1 MAGAAMILPILPL
14 FAERQFN
21 LHPSTVTLLVSSYF
35 FAQFFAGPLLGQ
47 LSDQYGRIPIL
58 AISQLGSAV
67 SFFLMAAA
75 GSAEMLF
82 AARLVDGITG
92 GNIIVAQ
99 AYITDV
105 SPAEKRTQ
113 ALGYIFAVFGMGFII
128 GPALGGV
135 LSALM
140 GPRMPFVLAGVA
152 ALVTAV
158 MSLLLLDETVT
169 RQSSARRRRP
179 VRLSVAAVA
188 SNLPLVLILLIAFVG
203 QFGMGMLQATFA
215 LYGDAVLFAG
225 YSDEMTNLGVGLLL
239 AVVGVGQ
246 FVTQT
251 WLLGRMIRR
260 FGDARL
266 VIMGTLVRS
275 LSLVIFAA
283 SRSPWPAALA
293 SVVFAVGQGVMMPP
307 LQSLATRT
315 ESESV
320 RGGVLGV
327 YQSSVSL
334 ATIFS
339 TAIAGT
345 IYAAN
350 PTSPFWI
357 AAALSLSVV
366 APALILLNMAR
377 ANRFREPTGIGGRDR
392 PRS

>member
-1 MAGAAMILPILPL
+1 MILPILPL

-21 LHPSTVTLLVSSYF
+21 LHPATVTLLVSSYF
-35 FAQFFAGPLLGQ
+35 MAQFFAGPFLGQ

-58 AISQLGSAV
+58 VISQLGSAV

-75 GSAEMLF
+75 GNVGMLF
-82 AARLVDGITG
+82 AARIVDGITG

-105 SPAEKRTQ
+105 SPREKRTQ

-140 GPRMPFVLAGVA
+140 GARMPFVVAGAA
-152 ALVTAV
+152 ALITAV

-169 RQSSARRRRP
+169 RQPTAAGRQEP
-179 VRLSVAAVA
+179 VRLSVAAVV
-188 SNLPLVLILLIAFVG
+188 SNSPLKLILVIAFVG
-203 QFGMGMLQATFA
+203 QLGMGMLQATFA
-215 LYGDAVLFAG
+215 LYGDAVLFAE
-225 YSDEMTNLGVGLLL
+225 YTDEMANLGVGLLL

-251 WLLGRMIRR
+251 WLLGRLIRR

-266 VIMGTLVRS
+266 VILGTLVRS
-275 LSLVIFAA
+275 LSLVIFAT
-283 SRSPWPAALA
+283 SRSPWPAALG
-293 SVVFAVGQGVMMPP
+293 SVIFAVGQGVMMPP

-315 ESESV
+315 EAESV

-334 ATIFS
+334 
-339 TAIAGT
+339 
-345 IYAAN
+345 
-350 PTSPFWI
+350 
-357 AAALSLSVV
+357 LSVW
-366 APALILLNMAR
+366 
-377 ANRFREPTGIGGRDR
+377 
-392 PRS
+392 PRSSVRR